1 MDDLFSKK
9 WKLTN
14 ERICKPKKYL
24 SPKRVKYEYASDLAK
39 EIGDIKDT
47 RIFALVSGRFIAG
60 DLIEALCVENNW
72 SVERMTIST
81 LSMSQDNI
89 DSLKNLVDGGY
100 VEQLDI
106 IVSEFFYSHERGKDG
121 LIKYIYDCLDVDDTF
136 QLAVAPVHT
145 KMCMIKTKCGL
156 NIVIHGSA
164 NLRSSRNI
172 ENIIIEDCKELYNFN
187 MEWHDL
193 LLESYST
200 IRKPIRG
207 KKLWRVVQQKEAAEK
222 SPAAKQKQ
230 AKEALRKNNIND
242 QTF

>member
-89 DSLKNLVDGGY
+89 DSLKNLVVGGY
-100 VEQLDI
+100 VEHLDI
-106 IVSEFFYSHERGKDG
+106 IVSDYFYSHERNKNG
-121 LIKYIYDCLDVDDTF
+121 LVQYIYEHLDRGNRF
-136 QLAVAPVHT
+136 QLAVASVHT
-145 KMCMIKTKCGL
+145 KICMIKTKCGL

-164 NLRSSRNI
+164 NLRSSDNI

-187 MEWHDL
+187 MEWHNSIL
-193 LLESYST
+193 NTYYT

-207 KKLWRVVQQKEAAEK
+207 KKLWQAVHQKAAVEK
-222 SPAAKQKQ
+222 RPEEKQKQ
-230 AKEALRKNNIND
+230 VKEAPRKNNIND
-242 QTF
+242 QAF